1 MWVDN
6 SLVQMRSRLRGT
18 IMITNNRNNNIWLS
32 EIHHIIC
39 ASDQISRVA
48 LLHLARRSPPSNA
61 KLTRALSEW
70 ALLLWNREKIYG
82 FCFTESLTARL
93 LRWKIRKG
101 MQTLVGP
108 VGERYRD
115 KESAEELT
123 VSGSYMKN
131 CDPLVF
137 LPRLAMDNRKGFSC
151 FSVNSSSE
159 MWKCY

>member
-1 MWVDN
+1 MENKKRD
-6 SLVQMRSRLRGT
+6 
-18 IMITNNRNNNIWLS
+18 
-32 EIHHIIC
+32 
-39 ASDQISRVA
+39 A
-48 LLHLARRSPPSNA
+48 NA
-61 KLTRALSEW
+61 GWSCGAE
-70 ALLLWNREKIYG
+70 RE
-82 FCFTESLTARL
+82 
-93 LRWKIRKG
+93 
-101 MQTLVGP
+101 
-108 VGERYRD
+108 RD

>member
-1 MWVDN
+1 MSIWGQGVWMWVEN

-123 VSGSYMKN
+123 VSGLTWRTAIRW
-131 CDPLVF
+131 C
-137 LPRLAMDNRKGFSC
+137 SC
-151 FSVNSSSE
+151 RGWPWTTERAFRASA
-159 MWKCY
+159 